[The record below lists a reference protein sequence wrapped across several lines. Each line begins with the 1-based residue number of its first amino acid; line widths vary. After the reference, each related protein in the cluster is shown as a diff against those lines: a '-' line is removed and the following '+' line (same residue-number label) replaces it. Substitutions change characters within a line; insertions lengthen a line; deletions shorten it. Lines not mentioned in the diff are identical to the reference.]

1 MSSKTFLKKVVR
13 TAQVQGILYGRLR
26 GGTALRGGDAILG
39 DDARTKAE
47 LPVGLPGYHEMKV
60 RAAQDGLVINQ
71 LSPRGL
77 C

>member
-1 MSSKTFLKKVVR
+1 MHEDLFHKVAFA
-13 TAQVQGILYGRLR
+13 AQVQGILYKRLR
-26 GGTALRGGDAILG
+26 GGTALRGGDAVLG
-39 DDARTKAE
+39 DDARVKAE

-60 RAAQDGLVINQ
+60 RAAQDGLGINE